1 TMRHGATP
9 STITLRRSVHPE
21 YGLQHAE
28 AARVGVH
35 LHHAAMRDDE
45 LLADVSD
52 HRAAIGRHA
61 QRLDV
66 IVEDLVEGERA
77 ATLARIAVG
86 AFAEDESGDPGE
98 RADQLESGEQA
109 VDAIRRFPHVLQEQE
124 PTLEIRHVF
133 RTGQRREHGQVAA
146 NQFTARL
153 AAGDRQS
160 ALLAGDQFFAGVDYI
175 AVLHQLALEEQA
187 PELVDV
193 EPVPAARADRAVEGD
208 QAGLRQD
215 RAVQRGDVG
224 VAQQDLWIGADRVV
238 VEQWQQADRESVG

>member
-1 TMRHGATP
+1 CSGWWRHAHRRSPWGLPSVMNGERGETGIGIRTMRHGATP

-77 ATLARIAVG
+77 ETLARIAVG
-86 AFAEDESGDPGE
+86 AFAEDESGDPVE
-98 RADQLESGEQA
+98 RAHQLERGEHA
-109 VDAIRRFPHVLQEQE
+109 VDAIRRF
-124 PTLEIRHVF
+124 
-133 RTGQRREHGQVAA
+133 
-146 NQFTARL
+146 
-153 AAGDRQS
+153 
-160 ALLAGDQFFAGVDYI
+160 
-175 AVLHQLALEEQA
+175 LH
-187 PELVDV
+187 
-193 EPVPAARADRAVEGD
+193 
-208 QAGLRQD
+208 
-215 RAVQRGDVG
+215 
-224 VAQQDLWIGADRVV
+224 
-238 VEQWQQADRESVG
+238 